1 MSNSEIEKDFT
12 MINNMLYIYFI
23 MSLINDNQHVVYLL
37 YNVIDK
43 W

>member
-1 MSNSEIEKDFT
+1 

-37 YNVIDK
+37 YNVTDK
-43 W
+43 

>member
-43 W
+43 